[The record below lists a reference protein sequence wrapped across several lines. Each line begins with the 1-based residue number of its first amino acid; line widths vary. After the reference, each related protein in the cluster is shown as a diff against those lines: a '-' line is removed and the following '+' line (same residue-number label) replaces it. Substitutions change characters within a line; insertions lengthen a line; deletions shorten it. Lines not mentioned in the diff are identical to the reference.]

1 MKLQGEKN
9 RHFAETKMND
19 RSSRSHTIF
28 RVALESINR
37 PADDTMGEEE
47 EAAGDEAGQHVMMS
61 YLNLVDLAGSEKAG
75 QTGAEGARLVVVRY
89 LKGSVHIFL
98 CGTYGKSPNL
108 KCPPT
113 KGISFSG
120 HHLFDSEVQKFDLIY
135 VTQ

>member
-37 PADDTMGEEE
+37 PADDTMGEEN
-47 EAAGDEAGQHVMMS
+47 AAGDEAGQHVMMS

-89 LKGSVHIFL
+89 LKGSVHIFYVEHM
-98 CGTYGKSPNL
+98 GNPPISSVPN
-108 KCPPT
+108 
-113 KGISFSG
+113 
-120 HHLFDSEVQKFDLIY
+120 
-135 VTQ
+135 